1 MLKPLGEWVT
11 GNKHRAWFYEEEN
24 KKKKKNRNWLNSAT
38 ILKVRALASVAQ
50 WIES

>member
-24 KKKKKNRNWLNSAT
+24 KKKKKKQKLTKFSYYF
-38 ILKVRALASVAQ
+38 
-50 WIES
+50 ES

>member
-24 KKKKKNRNWLNSAT
+24 KKKKNKQKLTKFSYYF
-38 ILKVRALASVAQ
+38 
-50 WIES
+50 ES